1 MLLYCALSFV
11 VSLNTVNLFIRLLQ
25 ISEAADSTQWE
36 YAVSDA
42 EEYLELCGCSGQM
55 LLDRSRR
62 DEIIKAGVKFY
73 LEDRV
78 ERPFNR

>member
-1 MLLYCALSFV
+1 M
-11 VSLNTVNLFIRLLQ
+11 
-25 ISEAADSTQWE
+25 QWE

-55 LLDRSRR
+55 LLDRSRS